1 MTSSTVDP
9 FAGDFKPSLS
19 AALYPIK
26 MEGSL
31 DAPEG
36 LLSWVVGLAQA
47 HCVGPRAML
56 KNLLA
61 GSEQYDDIWRGSTF
75 FERDCGTVNGLGAYA
90 RMMVELL
97 GPVLPHEVNQM
108 TMLGLSQFLPRN
120 GEGLTAK
127 SPRWCPHCLCDQA
140 RALQRPH
147 FPLVWSFEYYR
158 VCHIHHT
165 VMQEHCPA
173 CGHTQSY
180 IPCYPSLLHCGSCG
194 ESMLVPLPEGFH
206 MEEPVASEFEKWC
219 ATALVDLVSRLDLL
233 WTAGSLVHLRSNID
247 AIVDRFTMGNRKR
260 LCEDIG
266 LQIYALN
273 GWVNKDERP
282 SLSVLLRLCH
292 GIGLM
297 PACIFLPGAVDH
309 VTRTRAVFSSLSSRE
324 CRPLLG
330 YRQRERIQKQLEV
343 ISADTTDHRGL
354 AAIADQVGLSRHAL
368 KYWFPKHSRSIVH
381 KKRACESRR
390 LELQYKEDHDFL
402 RAVIQRM
409 CAQGIYPS
417 RRRVN
422 AELGT
427 RKISL
432 IRPDIFRVYER
443 LRQSPAFVVFSS
455 HRSSETPP
463 IRARQKAADAC
474 NTKFS
479 SVTL

>member
-9 FAGDFKPSLS
+9 FAGDFQPCLS

-36 LLSWVVGLAQA
+36 MLSWVVRLAQA

-75 FERDCGTVNGLGAYA
+75 FERDCGTINGLGAYA

-97 GPVLPHEVNQM
+97 GPALPPEVNQM
-108 TMLGLSQFLPRN
+108 TLLGLSQLLPRN

-127 SPRWCPHCLCDQA
+127 NPRWCPHCLCDQA
-140 RALQRPH
+140 RASQRPH

-158 VCHIHHT
+158 VCHIHNTAMH
-165 VMQEHCPA
+165 EHCPS

-180 IPCYPSLLHCGSCG
+180 IPCYPSLLHCGTCG
-194 ESMLVPLPEGFH
+194 ESMLAPLPEGFN
-206 MEEPVASEFEKWC
+206 MEEPEASDFEKWC
-219 ATALVDLVSRLDLL
+219 SLALVHLVSKLGELQS
-233 WTAGSLVHLRSNID
+233 AGSLVHLRSNLD
-247 AIVDRFTMGNRKR
+247 AIVDQFTLGNRKR
-260 LCEDIG
+260 LCEEIG

-282 SLSVLLRLCH
+282 SIAVLLRLCH
-292 GIGLM
+292 GIGLV
-297 PACIFLPGAVDH
+297 PACIFLPDAIAH
-309 VTRTRAVFSSLSSRE
+309 VTRTSAVFSASSSRE

-330 YRQRERIQKQLEV
+330 HRQRERIEKQLEV
-343 ISADTTDHRGL
+343 VLADVTDHRGL

-368 KYWFPKHSRSIVH
+368 KYWFPKQSRNVVR
-381 KKRACESRR
+381 KNRACESRR
-390 LELQYKEDHDFL
+390 LELRYKEDHDFL
-402 RAVIQRM
+402 CAVIQNMRV
-409 CAQGIYPS
+409 QGIYPS

-422 AELGT
+422 AELRV

-432 IRPDIFRVYER
+432 IRPDIFRAYER
-443 LRQSPAFVVFSS
+443 V
-455 HRSSETPP
+455 
-463 IRARQKAADAC
+463 RAIASVLPLADEPLVKA
-474 NTKFS
+474 
-479 SVTL
+479 

>member
-56 KNLLA
+56 KELLS

-97 GPVLPHEVNQM
+97 GPALPPEVNQM
-108 TMLGLSQFLPRN
+108 TLLGLSQLLPRN

-127 SPRWCPHCLCDQA
+127 RPRWCPLCLCDQA

-165 VMQEHCPA
+165 AMQEHCPA
-173 CGHTQSY
+173 CGHMQSC
-180 IPCYPSLLHCGSCG
+180 IPCYPSLLHCGTCW
-194 ESMLVPLPEGFH
+194 ESMLASLPEGFDID
-206 MEEPVASEFEKWC
+206 EPSASEFEQWC
-219 ATALVDLVSRLDLL
+219 SVALVDLVSRLDLL
-233 WTAGSLVHLRSNID
+233 RSTGSLVHLRSNVD

-282 SLSVLLRLCH
+282 SLAVLLRLCH

-297 PACIFLPGAVDH
+297 PACIFLPDAISH
-309 VTRTRAVFSSLSSRE
+309 VTRVSAVPSVFGPRL
-324 CRPLLG
+324 CRPMLG
-330 YRQRERIQKQLEV
+330 YRQRERIERRLEV
-343 ISADTTDHRGL
+343 VLADTSDHRGL
-354 AAIADQVGLSRHAL
+354 AEVAEQVELSRHAL
-368 KYWFPKHSRSIVH
+368 KYWFPRQSRDIVR
-381 KKRACESRR
+381 KNRACESRR
-390 LELQYKEDHDFL
+390 LEKRYKEDHVFL
-402 RAVIQRM
+402 HSIVQNMRAEGV
-409 CAQGIYPS
+409 YPS

-422 AELGT
+422 AALSE
-427 RKISL
+427 RRISL
-432 IRPDIFRVYER
+432 MRPDIFT
-443 LRQSPAFVVFSS
+443 AF
-455 HRSSETPP
+455 EL
-463 IRARQKAADAC
+463 IR
-474 NTKFS
+474 TEY
-479 SVTL
+479 

>member
-9 FAGDFKPSLS
+9 FAGDFEPSLS

-56 KNLLA
+56 KCLLS
-61 GSEQYDDIWRGSTF
+61 GSEQYDDIWRSSTF

-97 GPVLPHEVNQM
+97 GVALPQEVNQM
-108 TMLGLSQFLPRN
+108 TLLGLSKLLPRN

-127 SPRWCPHCLCDQA
+127 NPRWCSSCLCAQA
-140 RALQRPH
+140 RASQRPH

-158 VCHIHHT
+158 VCHIHQKA
-165 VMQEHCPA
+165 MQEHCPA

-180 IPCYPSLLHCGSCG
+180 LPCYPSLLHCGTCA
-194 ESMLVPLPEGFH
+194 ESMLAPLPEGFN
-206 MEEPVASEFEKWC
+206 MEEPAASEFEQWC
-219 ATALVDLVSRLDLL
+219 STALVDLVSRLDLL
-233 WTAGSLVHLRSNID
+233 RSAGSLAHLRSNVD

-273 GWVNKDERP
+273 GWLNKNERP
-282 SLSVLLRLCH
+282 SLSVLLRFCY

-297 PACIFLPGAVDH
+297 PASIFLPDAVDH
-309 VTRTRAVFSSLSSRE
+309 VRRTGAVFSAPSPRE
-324 CRPLLG
+324 VRPLLG
-330 YRQRERIQKQLEV
+330 YRQRERIEKQLDV
-343 ISADTTDHRGL
+343 ILADASDHRGL
-354 AAIADQVGLSRHAL
+354 AAVAEQVGLSRHAL
-368 KYWFPKHSRSIVH
+368 KYWFPRQSRSIVR
-381 KKRACESRR
+381 KNRICESRR
-390 LELQYKEDHDFL
+390 LEMRYAEDHTFL
-402 RAVIQRM
+402 RAAVQKM
-409 CAQGIYPS
+409 HSEGIYPS

-422 AELGT
+422 IELGA
-427 RKISL
+427 RQISL
-432 IRPDIFRVYER
+432 LRPDIFKAFER
-443 LRQSPAFVVFSS
+443 MRQSIAS
-455 HRSSETPP
+455 
-463 IRARQKAADAC
+463 
-474 NTKFS
+474 
-479 SVTL
+479 

>member
-1 MTSSTVDP
+1 MTSSAVDP
-9 FAGDFKPSLS
+9 FAGDFEPSLS

-31 DAPEG
+31 EAPEG

-56 KNLLA
+56 KYLLS

-97 GPVLPHEVNQM
+97 GSALPPEVNQM
-108 TMLGLSQFLPRN
+108 NLLGLSQLLPRN

-127 SPRWCPHCLCDQA
+127 NPRWCSHCLCEQA
-140 RALQRPH
+140 RASIRPH

-165 VMQEHCPA
+165 AMQEHCPA

-180 IPCYPSLLHCGSCG
+180 IPCYPSLSHCGTCG
-194 ESMLVPLPEGFH
+194 ESMLAPLPEGFN
-206 MEEPVASEFEKWC
+206 MDEPAASEFEQWC
-219 ATALVDLVSRLDLL
+219 SAALVDLVRRLDLL
-233 WTAGSLVHLRSNID
+233 RSAGSLVHLRGNVD
-247 AIVDRFTMGNRKR
+247 AIVDRFSTGSRKR

-273 GWVNKDERP
+273 GWLNKNERP
-282 SLSVLLRLCH
+282 SLSVLLRFCY

-297 PACIFLPGAVDH
+297 PAKIFLPDAVDH
-309 VTRTRAVFSSLSSRE
+309 VTRTEAVVSAASPRE

-330 YRQRERIQKQLEV
+330 YRQRERIERQLEV
-343 ISADTTDHRGL
+343 ILADATDYRGL
-354 AAIADQVGLSRHAL
+354 AAIAEQVGLSRHAL
-368 KYWFPKHSRSIVH
+368 KYWFPKQSRSIVH
-381 KKRACESRR
+381 KNRACESRG
-390 LELQYKEDHDFL
+390 LEHRYREDHDFL
-402 RAVIQRM
+402 RAVIHRL
-409 CAQGIYPS
+409 CTQGIYPS

-422 AELGT
+422 AVLGV
-427 RKISL
+427 RRISL
-432 IRPDIFRVYER
+432 IRPDIFKVYEQ
-443 LRQSPAFVVFSS
+443 LRKSPDLIIFSGLAQSEHLRFEPNEK
-455 HRSSETPP
+455 R
-463 IRARQKAADAC
+463 
-474 NTKFS
+474 
-479 SVTL
+479 